1 VEVGIFISSVL
12 CIASS
17 SYKTISNQPITIA
30 GNDLENILSKRQLIL
45 KLIYIWLNN
54 NLHIQHINS
63 TKQKLHKELPELPMA
78 WY

>member
-12 CIASS
+12 CIAPS

-30 GNDLENILSKRQLIL
+30 SNDLENILSKRQLIL

-78 WY
+78 W